1 MTTFCSILT
10 VKDGVYSLERYI
22 QSIIKVVD
30 YYMLL
35 CSDETDLTTVI
46 GCLVKN
52 VGNVVAE
59 DYMTYRGM
67 RWELHIRKASDDLDV
82 QMNEMLDMSA
92 DKTDYLILTDVN
104 DQLTIG
110 YITDRMI
117 ASVYSIKTYTLDCN
131 ALGEYTWRQ
140 SIYCNDG
147 RWKYIDSILTYTG
160 TRVTVLT
167 IY

>member
-1 MTTFCSILT
+1 
-10 VKDGVYSLERYI
+10 
-22 QSIIKVVD
+22 
-30 YYMLL
+30 
-35 CSDETDLTTVI
+35 
-46 GCLVKN
+46 
-52 VGNVVAE
+52 
-59 DYMTYRGM
+59 M
-67 RWELHIRKASDDLDV
+67 RWELHIRKASDDPDV
-82 QMNEMLDMSA
+82 QMNEMLDMA
-92 DKTDYLILTDVN
+92 VDKTDYLILTDVN

-117 ASVYSIKTYTLDCN
+117 ASVYSIKTYTLDYN
-131 ALGEYTWRQ
+131 ALGEYTWIQ

>member
-1 MTTFCSILT
+1 M
-10 VKDGVYSLERYI
+10 
-22 QSIIKVVD
+22 
-30 YYMLL
+30 
-35 CSDETDLTTVI
+35 
-46 GCLVKN
+46 KN

-59 DYMTYRGM
+59 DYMTYRWM
-67 RWELHIRKASDDLDV
+67 RCELHIRKASDDLDV
-82 QMNEMLDMSA
+82 QMNEMLDMAA

-104 DQLTIG
+104 DQLTIVSDTWR

>member
-1 MTTFCSILT
+1 
-10 VKDGVYSLERYI
+10 
-22 QSIIKVVD
+22 
-30 YYMLL
+30 
-35 CSDETDLTTVI
+35 
-46 GCLVKN
+46 
-52 VGNVVAE
+52 
-59 DYMTYRGM
+59 M

-82 QMNEMLDMSA
+82 QMNEMLDMAA

-104 DQLTIG
+104 DQLTIA

-140 SIYCNDG
+140 STYCNDG

-160 TRVTVLT
+160 TSYSTDYLLEPWIYAVRNRWNSSIDINLITGDYYRLGLMNRYSDAITLYKIRVLQP
-167 IY
+167 

>member
-1 MTTFCSILT
+1 
-10 VKDGVYSLERYI
+10 
-22 QSIIKVVD
+22 
-30 YYMLL
+30 MLL

-52 VGNVVAE
+52 IGNVVAE
-59 DYMTYRGM
+59 DYMAYRWM
-67 RWELHIRKASDDLDV
+67 RCELHIRKASDDLDV

-104 DQLTIG
+104 DQLTIE

-131 ALGEYTWRQ
+131 ALGEYTWIQ
-140 SIYCNDG
+140 SIY
-147 RWKYIDSILTYTG
+147 
-160 TRVTVLT
+160 
-167 IY
+167 